1 MKGAERQCGKEKRIV
16 PVSERW
22 RRHEG
27 NDEGAWKSGDDKK
40 IKENES

>member
-1 MKGAERQCGKEKRIV
+1 MKGAERQRGIEKRI
-16 PVSERW
+16 VSERW